1 MKNMIGCVI
10 SYFQLESLYSSYNYS
25 PRNFTMSVNNI
36 IRTIQFIEENYH
48 REISIQEIER
58 VSCYSYRNIQRI
70 FKHTCNETIGEF
82 KKRLKLENAYKLL
95 LFNNEDIKNI
105 SNMVGFET
113 PSSFAKAFKQH
124 FNITPSEARDSK
136 ELIFEKNNIMISS
149 QPVDIPFETVKINS
163 KDVYY
168 SRVIAPYDSDEI
180 EQLWKKFTK
189 LLFPTDNTQYYGV
202 IADETLITDDI
213 KSRYDACSD
222 KPAFNTSLPVKKIF
236 GGKFVKFTHT
246 GNYQTIEQT
255 YKTIYSHWM
264 LNSELE
270 FSNNATIEHYNYVD
284 EHNADNNITD
294 IYIPLK

>member
-1 MKNMIGCVI
+1 
-10 SYFQLESLYSSYNYS
+10 
-25 PRNFTMSVNNI
+25 MSVNNI
-36 IRTIQFIEENYH
+36 IRTIQFIEENYN

-82 KKRLKLENAYKLL
+82 KTRLKLENAYKFLIY
-95 LFNNEDIKNI
+95 NKEDIKNI
-105 SNMVGFET
+105 SSMVGFET

-124 FNITPSEARDSK
+124 FSITPSEARIRK
-136 ELIFEKNNIMISS
+136 ELIFEKNYITIPSK
-149 QPVDIPFETVKINS
+149 PIDIPFETLKKNS
-163 KDVYY
+163 IEVYY

-180 EQLWKKFTK
+180 ELLWKKFTK
-189 LLFPTDNTQYYGV
+189 LLFPADNTQYYGV
-202 IADETLITDDI
+202 IADETLITEDI

-222 KPAFNTSLPVKKIF
+222 KPAFNTNLPIKKIF
-236 GGKFVKFTHT
+236 GGKFVKFTHV
-246 GNYQTIEQT
+246 GSYKTIEQT

-270 FSNNATIEHYNYVD
+270 FSNNATIEHYSYVD
-284 EHNADNNITD
+284 EHNADNNITC